1 MNLNSEIFDRSPQ
14 NVKKIASALDPF
26 WYKDAIIYELHVRAF
41 ADSNNDGIG
50 DFPGLMSKL
59 DYLQDLGVTCLW
71 ILPFF
76 PSPLRDDGYDISNYT
91 DVNPS
96 YGTLAD
102 FRAFLE
108 AAHQRGMQVMIEL
121 VINHTSDQHPWFKA
135 ARLAP
140 PGSPQREIYVWSDT
154 EQKYKDARIIFTDTE
169 KSNWTWDET
178 AKAYYWH
185 RFFSHQPDLNFD
197 NPLVLEE
204 VIKAMRFWLD
214 MGVDALRM
222 DAIPYLVERDGTNC
236 ENLPETHAV
245 IKKIRAA
252 IDADYANRLVLA
264 EANQW
269 PADVRPYFG
278 DGDECH
284 MAFHFPLMPRIYMAL
299 RQEDRLPI
307 TDIMAQTPPIPDNC
321 QWGLF
326 LRNHDELTLE
336 MVTDDE
342 RDYMY
347 FAYSAD
353 PRMRINVGI
362 RRRLAPLVDNN
373 RRRIELLNSILFSFP
388 GTPIIYYGD
397 EIGMG
402 DNIYL
407 GDRNGVRTPMQWT
420 SDRNAGFSKCDPAR
434 LYFPVIMDPIY
445 GYQVI
450 NVEAQQSDQS
460 SLLHWN
466 RNMIALRKLFQ
477 VFGRGTLT
485 FLNPSNRKIL
495 AYLRDLD
502 RGDGTHET
510 VLCVANLSRFAQPV
524 TLDLSAYAGS
534 EPVEMTGYVPFPT
547 VTTEPYAL
555 SLAPYSFLWL
565 ELQPAAA
572 KADAWSEPLLETT
585 PATLEEAQASELA
598 ALDLMTKG
606 WAGFIAGRGL
616 LLLESALP
624 EWLPRQRWF
633 GAKTRRIH
641 SVKVLDWV
649 ELPAAIAAN
658 TEVLPV
664 RELPPDSSIP
674 PALFYIEIN
683 YGDNSC
689 DVYQVPLA
697 FSTPEAAAQIRA
709 DRPVAIIATLATP
722 VGDGVLHDSTI
733 REDLR
738 QGLLLLLERNAT
750 LELSNPKTAAVHV
763 AASLVA
769 AATGQS
775 AREAATAGEAE
786 EVLAHPERATRATPE
801 DGTVHLRPHE
811 LFPAAPTGEAAAHAA
826 LSTPRRDETDAIA
839 PHPLA
844 GSAVEPLP
852 LTAQPGEA
860 AAPPRSDGHTTVQ
873 TPNIQRLQPRES
885 PTAGDPE
892 QRTGILHGRAS
903 TAFPA
908 VRGNHYLPG
917 RVGSAEQS
925 NTSIIYGKQ
934 LIMKLFRRLQPGENP
949 DVEIGRFLT
958 EVAHFPRIAHFLGE
972 IGITPAAG
980 EKTTIAML
988 QGLVANQGDGWEWLL
1003 KQLGAFFEKVAA
1015 SQPPI
1020 EIPTASFLGEAKV
1033 PKELERNAGASL
1045 AAAALLGR
1053 RTAEMHLALATPT
1066 RDPAFSAEPFTAED
1080 LNRDSLR
1087 IQEQISMAMEALK
1100 AKFTAL
1106 PEEIIGEAALLLSR
1120 RRELLDRVRE
1130 LASGDAG
1137 GKRIRIHGD
1146 YHLGQTLRVAGDG
1159 TEGASSAQEAA
1170 GDFVL
1175 LDFEG
1180 EPARPLAERRRK
1192 QSPLRDVAGMI
1203 RSFSYAAQSA
1213 LAQFLLVQQP
1223 SSELNLR
1230 IWARLWENAASA
1242 EFLRAYRTMIA
1253 ADPSLLPP
1261 TQRVQALFA
1270 AYVLEKAL
1278 YELLY
1283 ELNNRPTWLRI
1294 PVAGILSM

>member
-1 MNLNSEIFDRSPQ
+1 M
-14 NVKKIASALDPF
+14 KKIASALDPL
-26 WYKDAIIYELHVRAF
+26 WYKDAVIYEIHVRAF

-59 DYLQDLGVTCLW
+59 DYLQELGVTCLW
-71 ILPFF
+71 LLPFF
-76 PSPLRDDGYDISNYT
+76 PSPLRDDGYDISNYI

-102 FRAFLE
+102 FKAFLD
-108 AAHQRGMQVMIEL
+108 AAHKRSMQVMIEL

-140 PGSPQREIYVWSDT
+140 PGSPQRDMYVWSKN
-154 EQKYKDARIIFTDTE
+154 EEKYRDARIIFTDTE

-178 AKAYYWH
+178 ARAYYWH

-197 NPLVLEE
+197 NPMVIEE
-204 VIKAMRFWLD
+204 VLKAMRFWLD

-222 DAIPYLVERDGTNC
+222 DAIPYLCERDGTSC
-236 ENLPETHAV
+236 ENLPETHVA

-373 RRRIELLNSILFSFP
+373 RRRIESLNSLLLSFP
-388 GTPIIYYGD
+388 GTPILYYGD

-445 GYQVI
+445 GYQVV
-450 NVEAQQSDQS
+450 NVEAQLSDQS
-460 SLLHWN
+460 SLLHWT

-485 FLNPSNRKIL
+485 FLNPANRKIL

-510 VLCVANLSRFAQPV
+510 ILCVANLSRFAQPV
-524 TLDLSAYAGS
+524 ALDLTPFAGM
-534 EPVEMTGYVPFPT
+534 EPVEMLGYVSFPT
-547 VTTEPYAL
+547 ITEAPYSL
-555 SLAPYSFLWL
+555 SIAPYSFIWL

-572 KADAWSEPLLETT
+572 KPDQFREQVLEV
-585 PATLEEAQASELA
+585 PGENSVEEFAT
-598 ALDLMTKG
+598 LDLMTKG
-606 WAGFIAGRGL
+606 WAGFVTGHGL
-616 LLLESALP
+616 AILETALP
-624 EWLPRQRWF
+624 TWLPRQRWF
-633 GAKTRRIH
+633 GAKTKKIQ
-641 SVKVLDWV
+641 SVKVLDWA
-649 ELPAAIAAN
+649 ELPAPVAAN
-658 TEVLPV
+658 TTILPSAD
-664 RELPPDSSIP
+664 LPSASSIP
-674 PALFYIEIN
+674 PALFYFEIG
-683 YGDNSC
+683 YGDNLS
-689 DVYQVPLA
+689 DTYQVPLA
-697 FSTPEAAAQIRA
+697 FSAGADAESLSAQHPES
-709 DRPVAIIATLATP
+709 VLAMMP
-722 VGDGVLHDSTI
+722 SPAGSGVLHDATV

-738 QGLLLLLERNAT
+738 QGLLTLIERNAT
-750 LELSNPKTAAVHV
+750 VALTTTRVAALEI
-763 AASLVA
+763 AASLA
-769 AATGQS
+769 ASANGNTASEAITNGEAVEVLHHPEWATTN
-775 AREAATAGEAE
+775 AASAGE
-786 EVLAHPERATRATPE
+786 
-801 DGTVHLRPHE
+801 VHLRPHE
-811 LFPAAPTGEAAAHAA
+811 AFPRLENDPHASEVPPDAVVNESAPAAPH
-826 LSTPRRDETDAIA
+826 S
-839 PHPLA
+839 LA
-844 GSAVEPLP
+844 GLP
-852 LTAQPGEA
+852 VAPAPISAQPGEA
-860 AAPPRSDGHTTVQ
+860 ATPPRTSATASFA
-873 TPNIQRLQPRES
+873 QRRQPRES
-885 PTAGDPE
+885 PSAGDPVPAS
-892 QRTGILHGRAS
+892 GRLDARSSSAFARSRDAHRLPAS
-903 TAFPA
+903 I
-908 VRGNHYLPG
+908 
-917 RVGSAEQS
+917 GSAEQS
-925 NTSIIYGKQ
+925 NTSVIYGKE
-934 LIMKLFRRLQPGENP
+934 LILKLFRRLQPGENP

-958 EVAHFPRIAHFLGE
+958 EVAHFRRIAPFLGE
-972 IGITPAAG
+972 ITITPARG
-980 EKTTIAML
+980 DKTTVAML
-988 QGLVANQGDGWEWLL
+988 QGLVANHGDGWQWFLN
-1003 KQLGAFFEKVAA
+1003 QLSGFFESV
-1015 SQPPI
+1015 
-1020 EIPTASFLGEAKV
+1020 
-1033 PKELERNAGASL
+1033 ASL
-1045 AAAALLGR
+1045 PPPMELPATGFIDQRESPPEALKYAGTALEAAALLGR
-1053 RTAEMHLALATPT
+1053 RTAEMHLALATHT
-1066 RDPAFSAEPFTAED
+1066 DDPAFAAEPFTAVDQSRDARRIED
-1080 LNRDSLR
+1080 
-1087 IQEQISMAMEALK
+1087 QITSTLDALK
-1100 AKFTAL
+1100 GKLPAL
-1106 PEEIIGEAALLLSR
+1106 VDMVADDAALLLSR
-1120 RRELLDRVRE
+1120 RRELIARAHAIE
-1130 LASGDAG
+1130 SGPAA

-1146 YHLGQTLRVAGDG
+1146 YHLGQTLRTG
-1159 TEGASSAQEAA
+1159 TDPES

-1180 EPARPLAERRRK
+1180 EPARPLIERRQK
-1192 QSPLRDVAGMI
+1192 QSPLKDVAGMV
-1203 RSFSYAAQSA
+1203 RSFSYAAHSGINH
-1213 LAQFLLVQQP
+1213 FLP
-1223 SSELNLR
+1223 EGSSETAREPLGA
-1230 IWARLWENAASA
+1230 WAMLWQNSVSS
-1242 EFLRAYRTMIA
+1242 EFLRAYRATIA
-1253 ADPSLLPP
+1253 GNFDLLPP
-1261 TQRVQALFA
+1261 PEQAQTLYT
-1270 AYVLEKAL
+1270 AYLLEKAL

-1294 PVAGILSM
+1294 PISGILSM

>member
-1 MNLNSEIFDRSPQ
+1 L
-14 NVKKIASALDPF
+14 KKIASATDPF

-50 DFPGLMSKL
+50 DFPGLMSRL

-71 ILPFF
+71 VLPFF
-76 PSPLRDDGYDISNYT
+76 PSPLRDDGYDIANYN

-96 YGTLAD
+96 YGTLSD
-102 FRAFLE
+102 FKAFLD
-108 AAHQRGMQVMIEL
+108 AAHQRNMQVMIEL

-140 PGSPQREIYVWSDT
+140 PGSPQRDMYVWSQSD
-154 EQKYKDARIIFTDTE
+154 QLYKDARIIFTDTE

-185 RFFSHQPDLNFD
+185 RFFSHQPDLNYD
-197 NPLVLEE
+197 NPLVMEE
-204 VIKAMRFWLD
+204 VLKAMRFWLD

-222 DAIPYLVERDGTNC
+222 DAIPYLCERDGTNC
-236 ENLPETHAV
+236 ENLPETHAA
-245 IKKIRAA
+245 IKTIRAA
-252 IDADYANRLVLA
+252 IDADYANRLILA

-373 RRRIELLNSILFSFP
+373 RRRIELLNSLLFSFP
-388 GTPIIYYGD
+388 GTPITYYGD

-445 GYQVI
+445 GYQVV
-450 NVEAQQSDQS
+450 NVEAQLSDQS
-460 SLLHWN
+460 SLLHWT

-485 FLNPSNRKIL
+485 FLNPANRKIL

-510 VLCVANLSRFAQPV
+510 ILCVANLSRFAQPV
-524 TLDLSAYAGS
+524 ALDLAPFAGM
-534 EPVEMTGYVPFPT
+534 EPVEMLGYVSFPT
-547 VTTEPYAL
+547 ITEEPYKL
-555 SLAPYSFLWL
+555 SLAPYSFIWL
-565 ELQPAAA
+565 ELQPASTRQDLAP
-572 KADAWSEPLLETT
+572 EL
-585 PATLEEAQASELA
+585 TLEAPPENAPEEFA
-598 ALDLMTKG
+598 ALDLLTKG
-606 WAGFIAGRGL
+606 WSGFLAGHGL
-616 LLLESALP
+616 SVLETSLP
-624 EWLPRQRWF
+624 GWLPRQRWF
-633 GAKTRRIH
+633 GAKTR
-641 SVKVLDWV
+641 KVQFARLVDWA
-649 ELPAAIAAN
+649 ELPAPVAAN
-658 TEVLPV
+658 AAIPASADLPAAN
-664 RELPPDSSIP
+664 SIP
-674 PALFYIEIN
+674 PALFYFEIG
-683 YGDNSC
+683 YGDNLS
-689 DVYQVPLA
+689 DVYQLPLA
-697 FSTPEAAAQIRA
+697 FSTGAGA
-709 DRPVAIIATLATP
+709 DDLTTRHPQSIIAMMPTP
-722 VGDGVLHDSTI
+722 AGSGVLHDATV

-738 QGLLLLLERNAT
+738 QGLLTLIEQNAT
-750 LELSNPKTAAVHV
+750 LALSTTRTAALEV
-763 AASLVA
+763 AASLAA

-775 AREAATAGEAE
+775 ATEEVSNGEAAD
-786 EVLAHPERATRATPE
+786 LLSHPERATRGPATAGE
-801 DGTVHLRPHE
+801 VHLRPHE
-811 LFPAAPTGEAAAHAA
+811 IFPTSDPGSTLDLNAPAASPVPEDQPQPAAG
-826 LSTPRRDETDAIA
+826 LPVA
-839 PHPLA
+839 PAPI
-844 GSAVEPLP
+844 
-852 LTAQPGEA
+852 TAQPGEA
-860 AAPPRSDGHTTVQ
+860 VAPPRSAA
-873 TPNIQRLQPRES
+873 PASSAQRKQLRES
-885 PTAGDPE
+885 PSAGDPAPASGRLDARGSAAFTDAHGP
-892 QRTGILHGRAS
+892 QRL
-903 TAFPA
+903 PA
-908 VRGNHYLPG
+908 

-925 NTSIIYGKQ
+925 NTSILYGQQ
-934 LIMKLFRRLQPGENP
+934 LILKLFRRLQPGENP

-958 EVAHFPRIAHFLGE
+958 EVAHFPSIAPFLGE
-972 IGITPAAG
+972 ISITPIQG
-980 EKTTIAML
+980 EKTTVAML
-988 QGLVANQGDGWEWLL
+988 QGLVANQGDGWQWFLDQLPGFFSSVALL
-1003 KQLGAFFEKVAA
+1003 PA
-1015 SQPPI
+1015 PPAMRS
-1020 EIPTASFLGEAKV
+1020 PGFVNLRKAGPDAMKHSTST
-1033 PKELERNAGASL
+1033 LE
-1045 AAAALLGR
+1045 AAALLGC

-1066 RDPAFSAEPFTAED
+1066 DDPAFAAEPFTADD
-1080 LNRDSLR
+1080 LGRDAQR
-1087 IQEQISMAMEALK
+1087 IEAQIVATLNALK
-1100 AKFTAL
+1100 TRL
-1106 PEEIIGEAALLLSR
+1106 PSLVDAVADDAALLLSR
-1120 RRELLDRVRE
+1120 RRELIARAHAIE
-1130 LASGDAG
+1130 AGNAS

-1146 YHLGQTLRVAGDG
+1146 YHLGQTLRTAGAPDG
-1159 TEGASSAQEAA
+1159 QNPES

-1180 EPARPLAERRRK
+1180 EPARPLVERRQK
-1192 QSPLRDVAGMI
+1192 QSPLKDVAGMV
-1203 RSFSYAAQSA
+1203 RSFSYAAFSGMNDF
-1213 LAQFLLVQQP
+1213 LAEGSHAGTNPDRLTL
-1223 SSELNLR
+1223 
-1230 IWARLWENAASA
+1230 WARFWQDAASA
-1242 EFLRAYRTMIA
+1242 EFINAYCATITA
-1253 ADPSLLPP
+1253 HPGLLPP
-1261 TQRVQALFA
+1261 SEHAQALFTV
-1270 AYVLEKAL
+1270 YILEKAL

-1294 PVAGILSM
+1294 PISGILSM